1 MPSEP
6 SPLPFAHSSS
16 CFLCR
21 LSPCAHSI
29 SPFVSFFLAYSLH
42 FCLRETLAH
51 YIVCFTMKF
60 WAITSLSSVATFFSD
75 AKCWFFFFF
84 VNHYGLF
91 LPFSYIFWLGPMLVQ
106 FWLLASGGYF
116 QKDKVSGGR
125 VGGEPKMLYQHPQ
138 NWRSSDGVL
147 SEIGV

>member
-1 MPSEP
+1 MPSQL

-21 LSPCAHSI
+21 LFSPCAHSI
-29 SPFVSFFLAYSLH
+29 SPFISFFLSYSLH
-42 FCLRETLAH
+42 FCLRETLAY
-51 YIVCFTMKF
+51 YIIGFTMKYLAKTF
-60 WAITSLSSVATFFSD
+60 LSSVATFFSD
-75 AKCWFFFFF
+75 AEWFVFFP
-84 VNHYGLF
+84 NHYYGLF
-91 LPFSYIFWLGPMLVQ
+91 LPFSYIFWLGPRLVQ

-116 QKDKVSGGR
+116 QEDKVGG
-125 VGGEPKMLYQHPQ
+125 GGGGPKMLYQHPQ